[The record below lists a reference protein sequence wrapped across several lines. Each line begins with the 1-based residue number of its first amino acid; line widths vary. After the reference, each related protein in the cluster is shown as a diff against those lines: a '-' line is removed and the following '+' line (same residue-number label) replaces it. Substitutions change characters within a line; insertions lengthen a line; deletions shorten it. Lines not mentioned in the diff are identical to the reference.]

1 MKRILF
7 CLSLLCALWALP
19 ACSVLNPGPP
29 LKQLALS
36 PVLPDMS
43 DGPRLNAQISV
54 VQIESYSSLASTRI
68 AVVNNRQIQYLPEVQ
83 WPSPAPQMVQNM
95 LVRGLSDT
103 RRLNGV
109 GSDLTITLTD
119 YQVFSFLN
127 AFDVFVEAR
136 EEADAR
142 DEAVRATVR
151 VGLDLKLVARSG
163 RVVDYV
169 SIKTASPAA
178 SMQVNDLLDAFER
191 ATGDALGQSVRW
203 TLATLEKTETE
214 RKKNGPTR

>member
-29 LKQLALS
+29 LKQLVLN
-36 PVLPDMS
+36 PVLPDMG
-43 DGPRLNAQISV
+43 DGPRLDAQVSV
-54 VQIESYSSLASTRI
+54 VQIESYAALGTARI
-68 AVVNNRQIQYLPEVQ
+68 AVVNNRQIQYFPEVQ
-83 WPSPAPQMVQNM
+83 WPSPAPQMVQSM

-119 YQVFSFLN
+119 YQIFCFLS
-127 AFDVFVEAR
+127 AFDLFIEGG
-136 EEADAR
+136 EGADAR
-142 DEAVRATVR
+142 DEATNPSVH
-151 VGLDLKLVARSG
+151 VGLHLKLVARSG

-178 SMQVNDLLDAFER
+178 SVQVNDVLDAFGR
-191 ATGDALGQSVRW
+191 ATGDALAQSVRW
-203 TLATLEKTETE
+203 TLATVEKAEAE
-214 RKKNGPTR
+214 KKKNAPGR